1 MVDFLPSTVDSVA
14 DEDRDPRVVGVDSDD
29 ADALV
34 AALSSQTGRD
44 ILATLY
50 EEPATPATIA
60 ERVDTSLQNVQ
71 YHLGKLEDGNLV
83 EVADTAYSEKGRE
96 MKVYAPTAEP
106 LVLFAGNESDTVGL
120 QSALK
125 NLLGG
130 IGILGLASLVVQ
142 RLANDKPLFGTLSRS
157 SGGSSDAGHPNG
169 SAGDKSNG
177 ANGGSAPN
185 TTHTTNG
192 GNGGN
197 VANGHSTTQ
206 TSTTHAGTTAQQ
218 HVGGADNGTSSSAV
232 STTMEN
238 ASGTVHHASTTT
250 HQLTTMVQSSTSS
263 TVRTVAESAASA
275 GIPPGLL
282 FFAGGALMLVLAF
295 AVWYRRANGR

>member
-14 DEDRDPRVVGVDSDD
+14 DEDRDPRVVGVDSED

-60 ERVDTSLQNVQ
+60 ERVDTSLQNAQ

-106 LVLFAGNESDTVGL
+106 LVLFAGNESDTGGL

-130 IGILGLASLVVQ
+130 IGVLGLASLVVQ
-142 RLANDKPLFGTLSRS
+142 RLADGKPLLGSLTLS
-157 SGGSSDAGHPNG
+157 SGGSDSTSGGNAD
-169 SAGDKSNG
+169 NG
-177 ANGGSAPN
+177 ADSAATTHANNAGGSAPE
-185 TTHTTNG
+185 TTHTSGRTR
-192 GNGGN
+192 
-197 VANGHSTTQ
+197 ARPP
-206 TSTTHAGTTAQQ
+206 
-218 HVGGADNGTSSSAV
+218 
-232 STTMEN
+232 TMRAER
-238 ASGTVHHASTTT
+238 
-250 HQLTTMVQSSTSS
+250 LTT
-263 TVRTVAESAASA
+263 RR
-275 GIPPGLL
+275 PP
-282 FFAGGALMLVLAF
+282 
-295 AVWYRRANGR
+295 

>member
-44 ILATLY
+44 ILAALY

-60 ERVDTSLQNVQ
+60 ERVDTSLQNAQ

-106 LVLFAGNESDTVGL
+106 LVLFAGNESDTGGL

-130 IGILGLASLVVQ
+130 IGVLGLASLVVQ
-142 RLANDKPLFGTLSRS
+142 RLADRQATRRTLVRKRVERRLEERQQCGDHGGPRRWFRRWERAEYDPYEFDAREHDSPPRGRS
-157 SGGSSDAGHPNG
+157 GRQRDVEHRPEHDGRPHD
-169 SAGDKSNG
+169 DRQFI
-177 ANGGSAPN
+177 
-185 TTHTTNG
+185 TRVRRRHTG
-192 GNGGN
+192 
-197 VANGHSTTQ
+197 
-206 TSTTHAGTTAQQ
+206 
-218 HVGGADNGTSSSAV
+218 
-232 STTMEN
+232 
-238 ASGTVHHASTTT
+238 
-250 HQLTTMVQSSTSS
+250 
-263 TVRTVAESAASA
+263 
-275 GIPPGLL
+275 
-282 FFAGGALMLVLAF
+282 
-295 AVWYRRANGR
+295 

>member
-14 DEDRDPRVVGVDSDD
+14 DEDRDPRVVGVDSED

-60 ERVDTSLQNVQ
+60 ERVDTSLQNAQ

-106 LVLFAGNESDTVGL
+106 LVLFAGNESDTGGL

-130 IGILGLASLVVQ
+130 IGVLGLASLVVQ
-142 RLANDKPLFGTLSRS
+142 RLADGKPLLGTLTLS
-157 SGGSSDAGHPNG
+157 SGGSDSTSGGNAD
-169 SAGDKSNG
+169 NG
-177 ANGGSAPN
+177 ADSAATTHANNAGGSAPD
-185 TTHTTNG
+185 
-192 GNGGN
+192 
-197 VANGHSTTQ
+197 
-206 TSTTHAGTTAQQ
+206 TTHA
-218 HVGGADNGTSSSAV
+218 
-232 STTMEN
+232 
-238 ASGTVHHASTTT
+238 SGTHASTTAHNAGGAADNAT
-250 HQLTTMVQSSTSS
+250 STLSKTVDHTTTAVHHATTTASDQLTSTMQSSTTS
-263 TVRTVAESAASA
+263 TTRTVAESAASA

-282 FFAGGALMLVLAF
+282 FFAGGALILVLGF
-295 AVWYRRANGR
+295 AVWYRRTYRR